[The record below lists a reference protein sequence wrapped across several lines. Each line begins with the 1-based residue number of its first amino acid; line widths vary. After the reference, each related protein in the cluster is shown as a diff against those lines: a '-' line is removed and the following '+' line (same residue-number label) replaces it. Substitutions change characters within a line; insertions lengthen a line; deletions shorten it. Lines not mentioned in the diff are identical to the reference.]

1 MTLQYTEFRDLYV
14 KKHPE
19 SSLKANHEK
28 ANEIWKTIKSSPNFD
43 DDYKNQM
50 TKLKNLEVKGT
61 ISSFFASMA
70 KKKPSTTTSL
80 STSVNEP
87 GTSVQFLFPE
97 KDVSSSSEYPASPA
111 SSFMIDE
118 SSSSSSTHILI
129 EQDFSMVEDS
139 NTSMSASSFAEDI
152 TMIEDDETSFS
163 ANDNAASSS
172 AIESRHADDSEDS
185 SRAATKQESLKADI
199 IDIDAKIHK
208 LLLAKNK
215 NLLDDVSLG
224 YLEKLQKQKAQLHA
238 KLSRL
243 QKGQKASRKHRL
255 AVSSKLKMIAE
266 KHPDLMAGIT
276 PRDKP
281 GRPSLNETH
290 PELMQLIENI
300 AKQCGLADARRR
312 SDTIRTIHTVK
323 HLTTAV
329 NASIPISRTAVY
341 YRLEPPNPRTLDG
354 RRHVTTVPVRMLRAT
369 NDHHKSHSDTYFAKA
384 TIDHCNQLA
393 SFIGPGQSI
402 VISMDDKAKVAL
414 GVAAVKKQKVVMM
427 HTRYK
432 LNMDDHDFI
441 VAPKHKLTPSVI
453 AAQVIETDFPGSKD
467 QVKYSGEE
475 V

>member
-1 MTLQYTEFRDLYV
+1 MTLLYTEFRDLYV
-14 KKHPE
+14 KKHPA

-28 ANEIWKTIKSSPNFD
+28 ANEIWKTLKSSPNFD
-43 DDYKNQM
+43 EDYKIQM
-50 TKLKNLEVKGT
+50 TKLKHLEVKGS

-70 KKKPSTTTSL
+70 RKKPSTSTFL
-80 STSVNEP
+80 STPVNEP
-87 GTSVQFLFPE
+87 GTSAQFLFPD
-97 KDVSSSSEYPASPA
+97 KDVSSLSEYPASPTSA
-111 SSFMIDE
+111 
-118 SSSSSSTHILI
+118 THFPI

-139 NTSMSASSFAEDI
+139 NTSMSASSFTDDI
-152 TMIEDDETSFS
+152 TMVEDDETSFS
-163 ANDNAASSS
+163 ADENAASSS
-172 AIESRHADDSEDS
+172 AAESRHADDSEDS
-185 SRAATKQESLKADI
+185 SRAATKQESLKAEI
-199 IDIDAKIHK
+199 IDLDAKIQK

-215 NLLDDVSLG
+215 NLLDEVSMG
-224 YLEKLQKQKAQLHA
+224 YLAKLQKQKSQLHA
-238 KLSRL
+238 RLSKLK
-243 QKGQKASRKHRL
+243 KGQKASRKHRL

-281 GRPSLNETH
+281 GRPSLNEAH

-312 SDTIRTIHTVK
+312 SDTIRTIHTVR

-329 NASIPISRTAVY
+329 NASIPISKTAVY

-369 NDHHKSHSDTYFAKA
+369 NDHHKSHPDTYFAKA

-441 VAPKHKLTPSVI
+441 VAPRHKLTPSVI

-467 QVKYSGEE
+467 QVKYSGEQ